1 MRVIKFLRKS
11 TRKTISRVHNIVAN
25 LQEIFLQSQY
35 LLFYQSLISKPFRQ
49 RSCPKFTMPNSPIFE
64 SPLYAMEEVDAPQE
78 KEESTFR
85 KLLPIKA
92 HYVLIFGGSSAIFP
106 YVYIYAKTLG
116 ITADA
121 VGYITAT
128 LWCATVLTRPVL
140 GGLADYFQKF
150 KLVLTCMLVISV
162 ASALG
167 LSFIPQPPQQ
177 ASNSTTNSSVICLQN
192 NSYLVEFEVDTCAS
206 DLCSE
211 KCTFSCYLC
220 GSNYSICTDTNT
232 SLFIQSEY
240 SETESFDDTLSD
252 CPEKLNSKCTTN
264 SATRN
269 CINIT
274 VKDSG
279 DSVVVQNAPLQLGL
293 FSVFALMFF
302 VCQTTVESL
311 SDAACGNALEGKM
324 ELYGRQ
330 RMWGT
335 IGWGLFSLLAGYLN
349 HLGTLATNIT
359 SYWPGFYMS
368 VVFYTMDIGA
378 IWKIPMKHVK
388 SERNIAKDVGKLL
401 LKPKIVLFILQ
412 VTFLGLVRGVF
423 LTYLL
428 WFLESL
434 GASQLLLGSITAIQS
449 FLGEVIFMFI
459 AAWIIRKIGHL
470 NVFALAFVAHGARFF
485 AYAFLKEPLWGLL
498 IEVLQGPAY
507 GSFFAALTSYVRLLA
522 PTGAEAT
529 VQGVALAALEGVG
542 MSLGN
547 VLGGYWVHNLG
558 VRDTFFWS
566 GVLCMIFGM
575 ISCIIS
581 GLVSCNWI
589 K

>member
-1 MRVIKFLRKS
+1 
-11 TRKTISRVHNIVAN
+11 
-25 LQEIFLQSQY
+25 
-35 LLFYQSLISKPFRQ
+35 
-49 RSCPKFTMPNSPIFE
+49 MPNSAIFE

-78 KEESTFR
+78 KEESTFK

-128 LWCATVLTRPVL
+128 LWCATVLTRPIL

-150 KLVLTCMLVISV
+150 KLVLTCLLVISV

-177 ASNSTTNSSVICLQN
+177 ASNSTTNSSVICFQN
-192 NSYLVEFEVDTCAS
+192 NSYLVEFEVDSCAS
-206 DLCSE
+206 NLCAE
-211 KCTFSCYLC
+211 KCSFSCYLC

-232 SLFIQSEY
+232 SLSIQSEY
-240 SETESFDDTLSD
+240 FETESFDNVVGL
-252 CPEKLNSKCTTN
+252 PRKIF
-264 SATRN
+264 RN
-269 CINIT
+269 VPPIVLQET
-274 VKDSG
+274 
-279 DSVVVQNAPLQLGL
+279 ALTLQLRT
-293 FSVFALMFF
+293 
-302 VCQTTVESL
+302 QTTVESL

-412 VTFLGLVRGVF
+412 VTCLGLVRGVF

-470 NVFALAFVAHGARFF
+470 NVFALSFVAHGARFF

-507 GSFFAALTSYVRLLA
+507 GSFFAALTSYVRLVA

-529 VQGVALAALEGVG
+529 VQGIALAALEGVG

-558 VRDTFFWS
+558 VRVTFFWS

-581 GLVSCNWI
+581 GLASCNWI

>member
-1 MRVIKFLRKS
+1 MPYS
-11 TRKTISRVHNIVAN
+11 TI
-25 LQEIFLQSQY
+25 L
-35 LLFYQSLISKPFRQ
+35 
-49 RSCPKFTMPNSPIFE
+49 E
-64 SPLYAMEEVDAPQE
+64 SPLNTKEEVDVPQE
-78 KEESTFR
+78 KEESTFK
-85 KLLPIKA
+85 KLLPFKA
-92 HYVLIFGGSSAIFP
+92 HYILAFGGSSCIFP
-106 YVYIYAKTLG
+106 YIYIYAKTLG
-116 ITADA
+116 ITADV

-128 LWCATVLTRPVL
+128 LWCVTVLTRPILGVL
-140 GGLADYFQKF
+140 VDYFQKF
-150 KLVLTCMLVISV
+150 KLVLTCLLVISV

-177 ASNSTTNSSVICLQN
+177 ASNSTTNSSVICFQN
-192 NSYLVEFEVDTCAS
+192 NSYLIEFEADNCAS
-206 DLCSE
+206 SLCAE

-232 SLFIQSEY
+232 SLSIQSEY
-240 SETESFDDTLSD
+240 FETESFDNTLSD
-252 CPEKLNSKCTTN
+252 CPEKFTSKCTTD

-293 FSVFALMFF
+293 FSIFALMF
-302 VCQTTVESL
+302 VICQTTVESL
-311 SDAACGNALEGKM
+311 SDAACGNVLEGKM

-330 RMWGT
+330 RLWGT
-335 IGWGLFSLLAGYLN
+335 ISWGLFSFLAGYVN

-388 SERNIAKDVGKLL
+388 LEKNIAKDVGKLL

-412 VTFLGLVRGVF
+412 VICLGLVRGVF

-428 WFLESL
+428 WCLESL
-434 GASQLLLGSITAIQS
+434 GASQILLGSITAVQS

-470 NVFALAFVAHGARFF
+470 NVFALSFVAHGARFF

-507 GSFFAALTSYVRLLA
+507 GSFFAALTSYVRLVA

-529 VQGVALAALEGVG
+529 VQGIALAALEGVG

-558 VRDTFFWS
+558 VGVTFFWC
-566 GVLCMIFGM
+566 GVMSMIFGM